1 MKKLI
6 HCSYTKF
13 SFPFHI
19 QTRVRVGHC
28 RYRLMMMEEPQPMGY
43 FPEQCF
49 ILGLAVIPDRK
60 REVKIE
66 KNNFQCF
73 QRSAVLLIP
82 LSPSPSTVRP
92 FPGQIVRCEK
102 VRGFVPM
109 LLLFSPQDSER
120 CKSS

>member
-1 MKKLI
+1 
-6 HCSYTKF
+6 
-13 SFPFHI
+13 
-19 QTRVRVGHC
+19 
-28 RYRLMMMEEPQPMGY
+28 MMMEEPKSLGY

-49 ILGLAVIPDRK
+49 ILGLAVIPD

-109 LLLFSPQDSER
+109 LLLFSPQDSEH